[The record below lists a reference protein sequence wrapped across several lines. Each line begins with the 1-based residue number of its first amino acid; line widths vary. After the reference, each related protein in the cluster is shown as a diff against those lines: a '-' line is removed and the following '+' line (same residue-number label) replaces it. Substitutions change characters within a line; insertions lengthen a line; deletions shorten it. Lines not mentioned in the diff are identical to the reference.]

1 MHHAPSVSYP
11 VGRPL
16 FAGVLAISLETA
28 GLAVT
33 GLWLHESDAPGWR
46 HAAGAIMLAVI
57 GAWSLLAWL
66 RSPRGELHWDGAGWT
81 APHEAG
87 AGSLRVALD
96 LQQVMLVRW
105 LGPQSARWIWLERRR
120 SPQRWLDV
128 RRAVYSRAR
137 PPALSPAR
145 PPAATP

>member
-16 FAGVLAISLETA
+16 FPGLLALVLWMADA
-28 GLAVT
+28 AVT
-33 GLWLHESDAPGWR
+33 WAWLRESEAPGWR
-46 HAAGAIMLAVI
+46 QATAAILLVLI
-57 GAWSLLAWL
+57 GGWSLLAWL
-66 RSPRGELHWDGAGWT
+66 RSPIGELHWDGAGWT

-87 AGSLRVALD
+87 AGSLRVVLD

-105 LGPQSARWIWLERRR
+105 LPPQSAQWLWLERRR

-137 PPALSPAR
+137 PQALSPAR